1 MKYAIIG
8 FGEAGAAIC
17 ADWPAEALAATRGF
31 DLKSLDPANGMTTR
45 YKTANVSEAMSA
57 AEAVAEADVIFSLV
71 TADQATKAA
80 ESARGLNQGALY
92 LECNSVSPGVKRQ
105 NAEIIEAAGGRFVD
119 VAVMAPVHPAKTRVP
134 LLLSGPHMAAA
145 AAALTALGMN
155 AEMVEGALGR
165 ASAIKMVRSIM
176 IKGLEAV
183 AAECALAGVAADVDE
198 FVIPTLEETFPG
210 FGWEDRIA
218 FKLER
223 MMTHGGRRAAEMV
236 EVAKTIDELGLP
248 SRMSA
253 SSVDWH
259 RDIGAMGLKA
269 DSEDYRVLAR
279 QILGAMKA

>member
-1 MKYAIIG
+1 
-8 FGEAGAAIC
+8 
-17 ADWPAEALAATRGF
+17 
-31 DLKSLDPANGMTTR
+31 
-45 YKTANVSEAMSA
+45 
-57 AEAVAEADVIFSLV
+57 
-71 TADQATKAA
+71 
-80 ESARGLNQGALY
+80 
-92 LECNSVSPGVKRQ
+92 
-105 NAEIIEAAGGRFVD
+105 
-119 VAVMAPVHPAKTRVP
+119 
-134 LLLSGPHMAAA
+134 
-145 AAALTALGMN
+145 
-155 AEMVEGALGR
+155 
-165 ASAIKMVRSIM
+165 M